1 LRSRAWSRA
10 RDWIDAVLDFL
21 RRIASL
27 CRKELLAI
35 FKDPAN
41 RVILIVP
48 SLIESFLFGYAA
60 TYDLTNVPY
69 ALLDQSGGIHAA
81 ELVARLDG
89 SGVFHRIATLRT
101 QNDITDVIDAGEAL
115 VVVQIGQRFE
125 QQLNEGGMA
134 PVQLILDARNSNTA
148 GSAAAYIGGIIEAYN
163 TALQSGAAPP
173 SPQVTVESRAWYNP
187 NLETRWNLLP
197 GLIASLSMIQTLM
210 LSALSVAREREN
222 GTFDQLLVTPFS
234 PMEVMIGKAI
244 PTIMI
249 GLTQSTIVMMVA
261 LFWFRIPMAGSLVTL
276 YTGLTL
282 FTIASV
288 GLGLSISAVSANM
301 QQAMLYTF
309 MLIMPLIL
317 LSGLATPVRNMPEF
331 LQIATLINPL
341 RFAIDLVQ
349 RVYLEGVG
357 LLTVVHDLIPLLII
371 SAITLPL
378 AAWLFRHRLL

>member
-1 LRSRAWSRA
+1 
-10 RDWIDAVLDFL
+10 VLDFL

-35 FKDPAN
+35 LKDPAN

-48 SLIESFLFGYAA
+48 SLVESFLFGYAA

-69 ALLDQSGGIHAA
+69 ALLDQSGGIHAT

-89 SGVFHRIATLRT
+89 SGVFHRVATLRT
-101 QNDITDVIDAGEAL
+101 QKDIADVIDAGEAL
-115 VVVQIGQRFE
+115 VVIQIGQRFE
-125 QQLNEGGMA
+125 QQLNAGEAA

-163 TALQSGAAPP
+163 ATLQGGTEPLL
-173 SPQVTVESRAWYNP
+173 PQISVEARAWYNP

-244 PTIMI
+244 PSIMI

-261 LFWFRIPMAGSLVTL
+261 LFWFRIPMAGSLATL

-282 FTIASV
+282 FTVASV

-317 LSGLATPVRNMPEF
+317 LSGLATPVRNMPQF

-357 LLTVVHDLIPLLII
+357 LLTVIHDLIPLLII
-371 SAITLPL
+371 SGITLPL